1 MTSALGNELPV
12 EEELLV
18 VVLDELELLVM
29 SVVELLAVDELSVV
43 ELLAVV
49 ELSVVVFVPEEKLAW
64 HDWSIFAETFFGGVE
79 FCSSVN
85 KFLFCKLFGKISAA
99 LLFGVFGKFSV
110 DNFVGLFAKYLVTW
124 ILFDKFDS
132 SAPIFGTFSFVC
144 FGGVVGKLFLAELF
158 VDEDVSVVV
167 A

>member
-1 MTSALGNELPV
+1 M
-12 EEELLV
+12 
-18 VVLDELELLVM
+18 
-29 SVVELLAVDELSVV
+29 
-43 ELLAVV
+43 
-49 ELSVVVFVPEEKLAW
+49 
-64 HDWSIFAETFFGGVE
+64 
-79 FCSSVN
+79 
-85 KFLFCKLFGKISAA
+85 
-99 LLFGVFGKFSV
+99 FGVFGKFSV